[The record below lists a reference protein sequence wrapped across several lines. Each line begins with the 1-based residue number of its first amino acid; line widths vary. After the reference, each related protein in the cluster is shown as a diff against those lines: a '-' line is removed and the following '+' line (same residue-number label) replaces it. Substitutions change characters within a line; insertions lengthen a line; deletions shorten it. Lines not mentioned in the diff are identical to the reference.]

1 MRYLLLATLL
11 VDLVHLFI
19 KFNSRYFNF
28 LTIGIALAVSIYG
41 TLHSNTIHVKTLDIP
56 VKGLTKDMKAVHLT
70 DIHIGHFRNNP
81 EYLQEII
88 AKTNAQQPDVIF
100 LTGDYI
106 DAELALDDKYFEPLK
121 QFTAPVYFVE
131 GNHDEYVVVNEIME
145 KMRKV
150 GVRVLED
157 EMTTFGEL
165 QIIGLNFMPANR
177 GKADRNTL
185 SATSTVQEMLI
196 KLKPDALRPT
206 VVLHH
211 GPNGIRYADE
221 HGVDLYLAG
230 HTHGGQLF
238 PMTWV
243 AQMDFEYN
251 KGLHRYGNTNVFVS
265 QGIGT
270 YGPPMRVG
278 TKSEI
283 VLLNLKPQNRK

>member
-1 MRYLLLATLL
+1 MYRHPT
-11 VDLVHLFI
+11 V
-19 KFNSRYFNF
+19 
-28 LTIGIALAVSIYG
+28 
-41 TLHSNTIHVKTLDIP
+41 
-56 VKGLTKDMKAVHLT
+56 
-70 DIHIGHFRNNP
+70 
-81 EYLQEII
+81 
-88 AKTNAQQPDVIF
+88 
-100 LTGDYI
+100 
-106 DAELALDDKYFEPLK
+106 
-121 QFTAPVYFVE
+121 
-131 GNHDEYVVVNEIME
+131 
-145 KMRKV
+145 RKV

-157 EMTTFGEL
+157 EITTFGEL

-177 GKADRNTL
+177 EKADRNTL

-196 KLKPDALRPT
+196 KLKPDASRPT

-211 GPNGIRYADE
+211 GPSGIRYADE

-230 HTHGGQLF
+230 HPHGGQLF

-265 QGIGT
+265 QGIGM

-283 VLLNLKPQNRK
+283 VVLNLKPQNRK